1 MWVSTVGTEL
11 LNKVSTGGVSVMY
24 RFTRHPHLYAP
35 RMVAIE
41 LTMTNLTKEEIPVIK
56 LGSKSLPPGMSL
68 HEFPAVSN
76 IGPDQARTVTLGV
89 DFKDSTQAAK
99 FDLVIDNRPHSVS
112 ITCPMGELV
121 RPINLALLDYNQEQV
136 QFCMRSYFK
145 IKDDQ
150 SGFCYTP

>member
-1 MWVSTVGTEL
+1 M
-11 LNKVSTGGVSVMY
+11 
-24 RFTRHPHLYAP
+24 
-35 RMVAIE
+35 
-41 LTMTNLTKEEIPVIK
+41 TMTNLTKEEITVIK

-136 QFCMRSYFK
+136 HFCMRFYFK
-145 IKDDQ
+145 IK
-150 SGFCYTP
+150 GFYLACV